1 MEPGVIKVMMSC
13 GDARALVWGLSGAVF
28 MAAGMKGQGKNQGI
42 RIDIYLVTKACTS
55 WQQGGRGGK

>member
-13 GDARALVWGLSGAVF
+13 GDARALVWGLF
-28 MAAGMKGQGKNQGI
+28 MAAGMRGQGKNQGI